1 MPVRCTVLR
10 ATVTSAE
17 TGRSLLIPI
26 PKAAKFKTIITRA
39 KRYIPIASP
48 IAACIA
54 KMHTNQN
61 KRVFLI
67 QMKNG

>member
-1 MPVRCTVLR
+1 MPVRFAVLR
-10 ATVTSAE
+10 PTATSAV

-26 PKAAKFKTIITRA
+26 PKAARFKTIITRA

-48 IAACIA
+48 ITACIA
-54 KMHTNQN
+54 KIHTNQN